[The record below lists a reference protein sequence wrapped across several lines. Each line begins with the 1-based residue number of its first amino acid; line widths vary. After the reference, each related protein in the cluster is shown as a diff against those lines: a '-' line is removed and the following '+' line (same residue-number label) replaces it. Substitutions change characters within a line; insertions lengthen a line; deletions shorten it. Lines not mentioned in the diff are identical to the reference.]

1 MAIELIAK
9 IKQKNNGI
17 FKLVD
22 ACDVEMKDGQD
33 LQTCIDNLV
42 VGEGL
47 ICVHDEGPTEEQI
60 KKYEVFIDKSATLQ
74 ETSNKVDNVF
84 LDEIRSMFT
93 SLQRTIDQQQQ
104 TIIDLVSRIKY
115 LESLHDVVVPDEPI
129 TTLNPAIL
137 LENGGYL
144 LTENGG
150 KLIIEGA
157 AKEEVK
163 TSNAILL
170 ENGDYLLL
178 ENGGKLLIEGTFKE
192 EVKTSK
198 GMLLENGGY
207 FLLENGGILLLE
219 GSVVEETSVRKLLTE
234 DGKLFLLENG
244 GSFLLENSY
253 IEIEEG
259 EAVVKLE
266 NGGDL
271 LLENGG
277 KLLME
282 LSEEEYNLLLETGKV
297 LLTEKNGKI
306 ILE

>member
-47 ICVHDEGPTEEQI
+47 ICVHDEEPTEEQI
-60 KKYEVFIDKSATLQ
+60 EIYEVFIDKSATLQ
-74 ETSNKVDNVF
+74 ETSNKIDNVF

-104 TIIDLVSRIKY
+104 TIVDLVSRIKY
-115 LESLHDVVVPDEPI
+115 LESLHEVVVPDDPI
-129 TTLNPAIL
+129 TTFNSAIL

-144 LTENGG
+144 LTEDGG
-150 KLIIEGA
+150 KLIVEGA
-157 AKEEVK
+157 SKEEVK
-163 TSNAILL
+163 PSGAIIL
-170 ENGDYLLL
+170 ENEGYLLL
-178 ENGGKLLIEGTFKE
+178 ENGE
-192 EVKTSK
+192 
-198 GMLLENGGY
+198 
-207 FLLENGGILLLE
+207 ILLLG

-259 EAVVKLE
+259 EAVIKLE

-271 LLENGG
+271 LLEIGG

>member
-47 ICVHDEGPTEEQI
+47 ICVHDEEPTEEQI
-60 KKYEVFIDKSATLQ
+60 GKYEVFIDKSATLQ

-115 LESLHDVVVPDEPI
+115 LESLHDVIVPDDPI
-129 TTLNPAIL
+129 TTFNSAIL

-144 LTENGG
+144 LTEDGG

-157 AKEEVK
+157 SKEEVK
-163 TSNAILL
+163 PSGAI
-170 ENGDYLLL
+170 
-178 ENGGKLLIEGTFKE
+178 I
-192 EVKTSK
+192 
-198 GMLLENGGY
+198 LENGGY

-244 GSFLLENSY
+244 GNFLLENSY

>member
-47 ICVHDEGPTEEQI
+47 ICVHDEEPTEEQI

-115 LESLHDVVVPDEPI
+115 LESLHEVVVPDDPI
-129 TTLNPAIL
+129 TTFNSAIL

-144 LTENGG
+144 LTEDGG
-150 KLIIEGA
+150 KLIIEGTS
-157 AKEEVK
+157 KEEVK
-163 TSNAILL
+163 PSGAIIL
-170 ENGDYLLL
+170 ENEGYLLL
-178 ENGGKLLIEGTFKE
+178 ENGE
-192 EVKTSK
+192 
-198 GMLLENGGY
+198 
-207 FLLENGGILLLE
+207 ILLLE

-259 EAVVKLE
+259 EAVIKLE

>member
-47 ICVHDEGPTEEQI
+47 ICVHDEDPTEEQI
-60 KKYEVFIDKSATLQ
+60 EKYEVFIDKSATLQ

-115 LESLHDVVVPDEPI
+115 LESLHDVIIPDDPI
-129 TTLNPAIL
+129 TTFNSAIL

-144 LTENGG
+144 LTEDGG

-157 AKEEVK
+157 SKEEVK
-163 TSNAILL
+163 PSGAIIL
-170 ENGDYLLL
+170 EN
-178 ENGGKLLIEGTFKE
+178 E
-192 EVKTSK
+192 
-198 GMLLENGGY
+198 GY

-259 EAVVKLE
+259 EAVIKLE
-266 NGGDL
+266 SGGDL

-282 LSEEEYNLLLETGKV
+282 LSEEEYALLLETGK
-297 LLTEKNGKI
+297 LLLNERNGEI

>member
-47 ICVHDEGPTEEQI
+47 ICVHDEEPTEEQI
-60 KKYEVFIDKSATLQ
+60 EKYEVFIDKSATLQ

-115 LESLHDVVVPDEPI
+115 LESLHEVVVPDDPI

-144 LTENGG
+144 LTEDGG

-157 AKEEVK
+157 SKEEVK
-163 TSNAILL
+163 PSGAIIL
-170 ENGDYLLL
+170 ENEGYLLL
-178 ENGGKLLIEGTFKE
+178 ENGE
-192 EVKTSK
+192 
-198 GMLLENGGY
+198 
-207 FLLENGGILLLE
+207 ILLLE
-219 GSVVEETSVRKLLTE
+219 GNVVEESSVRKLLTE

>member
-47 ICVHDEGPTEEQI
+47 ICVHDEEPTEEQI
-60 KKYEVFIDKSATLQ
+60 EKYEVFIDKSATLQ

-115 LESLHDVVVPDEPI
+115 LESLHDVVVPDDPI

-144 LTENGG
+144 LTEDGG

-157 AKEEVK
+157 SKEEVK
-163 TSNAILL
+163 PSGAI
-170 ENGDYLLL
+170 
-178 ENGGKLLIEGTFKE
+178 I
-192 EVKTSK
+192 
-198 GMLLENGGY
+198 LENGGY

-244 GSFLLENSY
+244 GNFLLENSY

>member
-47 ICVHDEGPTEEQI
+47 ICVHNEEPSEEQI
-60 KKYEVFIDKSATLQ
+60 EKYEVFIDKSATLQ

-115 LESLHDVVVPDEPI
+115 LESLHDVIVPDDPI
-129 TTLNPAIL
+129 TTFNSAIL

-144 LTENGG
+144 LTEDGG

-157 AKEEVK
+157 SKEEVK
-163 TSNAILL
+163 PSGAIIL
-170 ENGDYLLL
+170 ENEGYLLL
-178 ENGGKLLIEGTFKE
+178 ENGE
-192 EVKTSK
+192 
-198 GMLLENGGY
+198 
-207 FLLENGGILLLE
+207 ILLLE

-259 EAVVKLE
+259 EAVIKLE

>member
-9 IKQKNNGI
+9 IKQKNNGA

-33 LQTCIDNLV
+33 LQTCIDNLA

-47 ICVHDEGPTEEQI
+47 ICVHDEEPTEEQI
-60 KKYEVFIDKSATLQ
+60 EKCEVFIDKSATLQ

-115 LESLHDVVVPDEPI
+115 LESLLEVIVPDDPI
-129 TTLNPAIL
+129 TTFNSAIL

-144 LTENGG
+144 LTEDGG
-150 KLIIEGA
+150 KLIVEGA
-157 AKEEVK
+157 SKEEVK
-163 TSNAILL
+163 PSGAIIL
-170 ENGDYLLL
+170 ENEGYLLL
-178 ENGGKLLIEGTFKE
+178 ENGE
-192 EVKTSK
+192 
-198 GMLLENGGY
+198 
-207 FLLENGGILLLE
+207 ILLLE
-219 GSVVEETSVRKLLTE
+219 GSVVEESSVRKLLTE

-259 EAVVKLE
+259 EVVIKLE
-266 NGGDL
+266 SGGDL

>member
-47 ICVHDEGPTEEQI
+47 ICVHDEDPTEEQI
-60 KKYEVFIDKSATLQ
+60 EKYEVFIDKSATLQ

-84 LDEIRSMFT
+84 LEEIRNMFN
-93 SLQRTIDQQQQ
+93 SLQKTIDEQQQ
-104 TIIDLVSRIKY
+104 TIFELVTKVKY
-115 LESLHDVVVPDEPI
+115 LESLHGDVDIPVV
-129 TTLNPAIL
+129 TNTAL
-137 LENGGYL
+137 
-144 LTENGG
+144 
-150 KLIIEGA
+150 
-157 AKEEVK
+157 
-163 TSNAILL
+163 
-170 ENGDYLLL
+170 
-178 ENGGKLLIEGTFKE
+178 
-192 EVKTSK
+192 
-198 GMLLENGGY
+198 LLENGGY
-207 FLLENGGILLLE
+207 FLLENRGILLLE
-219 GSVVEETSVRKLLTE
+219 EDTLKEETSDGSLLTE
-234 DGKLFLLENG
+234 NGKLFLLENG
-244 GSFLLENSY
+244 GKFLLENSY

-259 EAVVKLE
+259 EVVIKLE
-266 NGGDL
+266 SGGDL

>member
-47 ICVHDEGPTEEQI
+47 ICVHDEEPTEEQI
-60 KKYEVFIDKSATLQ
+60 EKYEVFIDKSATLQ

-115 LESLHDVVVPDEPI
+115 LESLHDVIVPDDPI
-129 TTLNPAIL
+129 TTFNSAIL

-144 LTENGG
+144 LTEDGG

-157 AKEEVK
+157 SKEEVK
-163 TSNAILL
+163 PSGAIIL
-170 ENGDYLLL
+170 ENEGYLLL
-178 ENGGKLLIEGTFKE
+178 ENGE
-192 EVKTSK
+192 
-198 GMLLENGGY
+198 
-207 FLLENGGILLLE
+207 ILLLE

>member
-47 ICVHDEGPTEEQI
+47 ICVHNEEPTEEQI
-60 KKYEVFIDKSATLQ
+60 EKYEVFIDKSATLQ

-115 LESLHDVVVPDEPI
+115 LESLHNVIIPDDPI
-129 TTLNPAIL
+129 TTFNSAIL

-144 LTENGG
+144 LTEDGG

-157 AKEEVK
+157 SKEEVK
-163 TSNAILL
+163 PSGAIIL
-170 ENGDYLLL
+170 ENEGYLLL
-178 ENGGKLLIEGTFKE
+178 ENGE
-192 EVKTSK
+192 
-198 GMLLENGGY
+198 
-207 FLLENGGILLLE
+207 ILLLE

>member
-47 ICVHDEGPTEEQI
+47 ICVHNEEPTEEQI

-115 LESLHDVVVPDEPI
+115 LESLHEVVVPDDPI
-129 TTLNPAIL
+129 TTFNSAIL

-144 LTENGG
+144 LTEDGG
-150 KLIIEGA
+150 KLIVEGA
-157 AKEEVK
+157 SKEEVK
-163 TSNAILL
+163 PLGAIIL
-170 ENGDYLLL
+170 ENEGYL
-178 ENGGKLLIEGTFKE
+178 
-192 EVKTSK
+192 
-198 GMLLENGGY
+198 
-207 FLLENGGILLLE
+207 
-219 GSVVEETSVRKLLTE
+219 
-234 DGKLFLLENG
+234 LLENG

-259 EAVVKLE
+259 EVVVKLE
-266 NGGDL
+266 SGGDL

-282 LSEEEYNLLLETGKV
+282 LSEEEYALLLETGK
-297 LLTEKNGKI
+297 LLLNERNGEI

>member
-47 ICVHDEGPTEEQI
+47 ICVHNEEPSEEQI
-60 KKYEVFIDKSATLQ
+60 EKYEVFIDKSATLQ

-93 SLQRTIDQQQQ
+93 SLQRTIGQQQQ

-115 LESLHDVVVPDEPI
+115 LESLHDVIVPDDPI
-129 TTLNPAIL
+129 TTFNSAIL

-144 LTENGG
+144 LTEDGG

-157 AKEEVK
+157 SKEEVK
-163 TSNAILL
+163 PSGAIIL
-170 ENGDYLLL
+170 ENEGYLLL
-178 ENGGKLLIEGTFKE
+178 ENGE
-192 EVKTSK
+192 
-198 GMLLENGGY
+198 
-207 FLLENGGILLLE
+207 ILLLE

-259 EAVVKLE
+259 EAVIKLE

>member
-47 ICVHDEGPTEEQI
+47 ICVHDEEPTEEQI
-60 KKYEVFIDKSATLQ
+60 EKYEVFIDKSATLQ

-115 LESLHDVVVPDEPI
+115 LESLHDVIVPDDPI
-129 TTLNPAIL
+129 TTFNSAIL

-144 LTENGG
+144 LTEDGG

-157 AKEEVK
+157 SKEEVK
-163 TSNAILL
+163 PSGAIIL
-170 ENGDYLLL
+170 ENEGYLLL
-178 ENGGKLLIEGTFKE
+178 ENGE
-192 EVKTSK
+192 
-198 GMLLENGGY
+198 
-207 FLLENGGILLLE
+207 ILLLE
-219 GSVVEETSVRKLLTE
+219 GSVVEEPSVRKLLTE

-259 EAVVKLE
+259 EVVVKLE

>member
-47 ICVHDEGPTEEQI
+47 ICVHDEEPTEEQI

-104 TIIDLVSRIKY
+104 TIVDLVSRIKY
-115 LESLHDVVVPDEPI
+115 LESLHEVVVPDDPI
-129 TTLNPAIL
+129 TTFNSAIL

-144 LTENGG
+144 LTEDGG
-150 KLIIEGA
+150 KLIIEGTS
-157 AKEEVK
+157 KEEVK
-163 TSNAILL
+163 PSGAIIL
-170 ENGDYLLL
+170 ENEGYLLL
-178 ENGGKLLIEGTFKE
+178 ENGE
-192 EVKTSK
+192 
-198 GMLLENGGY
+198 
-207 FLLENGGILLLE
+207 ILLLE

-259 EAVVKLE
+259 EAVIKLE

>member
-47 ICVHDEGPTEEQI
+47 ICVHDEEPTEEQI

-115 LESLHDVVVPDEPI
+115 LESLHEVIVPDDPI
-129 TTLNPAIL
+129 TTFNSAIL

-144 LTENGG
+144 LTEDGG
-150 KLIIEGA
+150 KLIIEGTS
-157 AKEEVK
+157 KEEVK
-163 TSNAILL
+163 PSGAIIL
-170 ENGDYLLL
+170 ENEGYLLL
-178 ENGGKLLIEGTFKE
+178 ENGE
-192 EVKTSK
+192 
-198 GMLLENGGY
+198 
-207 FLLENGGILLLE
+207 ILLLE

-259 EAVVKLE
+259 EVVVKLE
-266 NGGDL
+266 SGGDL

-282 LSEEEYNLLLETGKV
+282 LSEEECNLLLETGKV

>member
-9 IKQKNNGI
+9 IKQKNNGA

-33 LQTCIDNLV
+33 LQTCIDNLA

-47 ICVHDEGPTEEQI
+47 ICVHDEEPTEEQI
-60 KKYEVFIDKSATLQ
+60 EKCEVFIDKSATLQ

-104 TIIDLVSRIKY
+104 TIIDLISRIKH
-115 LESLHDVVVPDEPI
+115 LESLHNVVIPDDPI
-129 TTLNPAIL
+129 TTLNSAIL

-144 LTENGG
+144 LTEDGG

-157 AKEEVK
+157 SKEEVK
-163 TSNAILL
+163 PSGAIIL
-170 ENGDYLLL
+170 ENEGYLLL
-178 ENGGKLLIEGTFKE
+178 ENGE
-192 EVKTSK
+192 
-198 GMLLENGGY
+198 
-207 FLLENGGILLLE
+207 ILLLE

-259 EAVVKLE
+259 EAVIKLE

>member
-47 ICVHDEGPTEEQI
+47 ICVHDEEPTEEQI
-60 KKYEVFIDKSATLQ
+60 EKYEVFIDKSATLQ
-74 ETSNKVDNVF
+74 EASNKVDNVF

-115 LESLHDVVVPDEPI
+115 LESLHEVVVPDDPI
-129 TTLNPAIL
+129 TTFNSAIL

-144 LTENGG
+144 LTEDGG

-157 AKEEVK
+157 SKEEVK
-163 TSNAILL
+163 PSGAIIL
-170 ENGDYLLL
+170 ENEGYLLL
-178 ENGGKLLIEGTFKE
+178 ENGE
-192 EVKTSK
+192 
-198 GMLLENGGY
+198 
-207 FLLENGGILLLE
+207 ILLLE
-219 GSVVEETSVRKLLTE
+219 GSVVEESSVRKLLTE

-259 EAVVKLE
+259 EAVIKLE

>member
-47 ICVHDEGPTEEQI
+47 ICVHDEEPTEEQI
-60 KKYEVFIDKSATLQ
+60 EKYEVFIDKSATLQ
-74 ETSNKVDNVF
+74 ETSNKIDNVF

-104 TIIDLVSRIKY
+104 TIVDLVSRIKY
-115 LESLHDVVVPDEPI
+115 LESLHEVVVPDDPI

-144 LTENGG
+144 LTEDGG
-150 KLIIEGA
+150 KLIIEGTS
-157 AKEEVK
+157 KEEVK
-163 TSNAILL
+163 PSGAIIL
-170 ENGDYLLL
+170 ENEGYLLL
-178 ENGGKLLIEGTFKE
+178 ENGE
-192 EVKTSK
+192 
-198 GMLLENGGY
+198 
-207 FLLENGGILLLE
+207 ILLLE
-219 GSVVEETSVRKLLTE
+219 GSVVEESSVRKLLTE

-259 EAVVKLE
+259 EAVIKLE

>member
-47 ICVHDEGPTEEQI
+47 ICVHDEEPTEEQI
-60 KKYEVFIDKSATLQ
+60 EKYEVFIDKSATLQ

-104 TIIDLVSRIKY
+104 TIVDLVSRIKY
-115 LESLHDVVVPDEPI
+115 LESLHDVIVPDDPI
-129 TTLNPAIL
+129 TTFNSAIL
-137 LENGGYL
+137 LESGGYL
-144 LTENGG
+144 LTEDGG
-150 KLIIEGA
+150 KLIIEGTS
-157 AKEEVK
+157 KEEVK
-163 TSNAILL
+163 PSGAIIL
-170 ENGDYLLL
+170 ENEGYLLL
-178 ENGGKLLIEGTFKE
+178 ENGE
-192 EVKTSK
+192 
-198 GMLLENGGY
+198 
-207 FLLENGGILLLE
+207 ILLLE

-259 EAVVKLE
+259 EVVVKLE
-266 NGGDL
+266 SGGDL

-297 LLTEKNGKI
+297 LLTKKNGKI

>member
-47 ICVHDEGPTEEQI
+47 ICVHDEEPTEEQI

-74 ETSNKVDNVF
+74 ETPNKVDNVF

-115 LESLHDVVVPDEPI
+115 LESLHEVVVPDDPI
-129 TTLNPAIL
+129 TTFNSAIL

-144 LTENGG
+144 LTEDGG
-150 KLIIEGA
+150 KLIIEGTS
-157 AKEEVK
+157 KEEVK
-163 TSNAILL
+163 PSGAIIL
-170 ENGDYLLL
+170 ENEGYLLL
-178 ENGGKLLIEGTFKE
+178 ENGE
-192 EVKTSK
+192 
-198 GMLLENGGY
+198 
-207 FLLENGGILLLE
+207 ILLLE

>member
-9 IKQKNNGI
+9 IKQTNNGI

-47 ICVHDEGPTEEQI
+47 ICVHDEEPTEEQI

-115 LESLHDVVVPDEPI
+115 LESLHEVIVPDDPI
-129 TTLNPAIL
+129 TTFNSAIL

-144 LTENGG
+144 LTEDGG

-157 AKEEVK
+157 SKEEVK
-163 TSNAILL
+163 PSGAIIL
-170 ENGDYLLL
+170 EN
-178 ENGGKLLIEGTFKE
+178 EG
-192 EVKTSK
+192 
-198 GMLLENGGY
+198 Y
-207 FLLENGGILLLE
+207 
-219 GSVVEETSVRKLLTE
+219 
-234 DGKLFLLENG
+234 
-244 GSFLLENSY
+244 
-253 IEIEEG
+253 
-259 EAVVKLE
+259 
-266 NGGDL
+266 L

-282 LSEEEYNLLLETGKV
+282 LSKEEYNLLLETGKV

>member
-47 ICVHDEGPTEEQI
+47 ICVHDEEPTEEQI
-60 KKYEVFIDKSATLQ
+60 EKYEVFIDKSATLQ

-115 LESLHDVVVPDEPI
+115 LESLHDVIVPDDPI
-129 TTLNPAIL
+129 TTFNSAIL

-144 LTENGG
+144 LTEDGG

-157 AKEEVK
+157 SKEEVK
-163 TSNAILL
+163 PSGAI
-170 ENGDYLLL
+170 
-178 ENGGKLLIEGTFKE
+178 I
-192 EVKTSK
+192 
-198 GMLLENGGY
+198 LENGGY

-244 GSFLLENSY
+244 GNFLLENSY

>member
-47 ICVHDEGPTEEQI
+47 ICVHDEEPTEEQI
-60 KKYEVFIDKSATLQ
+60 EKYEVFIDKSATLQ
-74 ETSNKVDNVF
+74 EASNKVDNVF

-115 LESLHDVVVPDEPI
+115 LESLHDVIIPDDPI
-129 TTLNPAIL
+129 TTFNSAIL

-144 LTENGG
+144 LTEDGG

-157 AKEEVK
+157 SKEEVK
-163 TSNAILL
+163 PSGAIIL
-170 ENGDYLLL
+170 EN
-178 ENGGKLLIEGTFKE
+178 E
-192 EVKTSK
+192 
-198 GMLLENGGY
+198 GY

-259 EAVVKLE
+259 EVVVKLE
-266 NGGDL
+266 SGGDL

>member
-9 IKQKNNGI
+9 IKQKNNGA

-33 LQTCIDNLV
+33 LQTCIDNLA

-47 ICVHDEGPTEEQI
+47 ICVHDEEPTEEQI
-60 KKYEVFIDKSATLQ
+60 EKCEVFIDKSATLQ

-115 LESLHDVVVPDEPI
+115 LESLHNVIVPDDPI
-129 TTLNPAIL
+129 TTFNSAIL

-144 LTENGG
+144 LTEDGG

-157 AKEEVK
+157 SKEEVK
-163 TSNAILL
+163 PSGAIIL
-170 ENGDYLLL
+170 ENEGYLLL
-178 ENGGKLLIEGTFKE
+178 ENGE
-192 EVKTSK
+192 
-198 GMLLENGGY
+198 
-207 FLLENGGILLLE
+207 ILLLE

-259 EAVVKLE
+259 EAVIKLE
-266 NGGDL
+266 NGRDL

>member
-47 ICVHDEGPTEEQI
+47 ICVHNEEPSEEQI
-60 KKYEVFIDKSATLQ
+60 EKYEVFIDKSATLQ

-104 TIIDLVSRIKY
+104 TIVDLVSRIKY
-115 LESLHDVVVPDEPI
+115 LESLHDVIVPDDPI
-129 TTLNPAIL
+129 TTFNSAIL

-144 LTENGG
+144 LTEDGG

-157 AKEEVK
+157 SKEEVK
-163 TSNAILL
+163 PSGAIIL
-170 ENGDYLLL
+170 ENEGYLLL
-178 ENGGKLLIEGTFKE
+178 ENGE
-192 EVKTSK
+192 
-198 GMLLENGGY
+198 
-207 FLLENGGILLLE
+207 ILLLE
-219 GSVVEETSVRKLLTE
+219 GSIVEETSVRKLLTE

>member
-47 ICVHDEGPTEEQI
+47 ICVHDEEPTEEQI

-115 LESLHDVVVPDEPI
+115 LESLHEVVVPDDPI
-129 TTLNPAIL
+129 TTFNSAIL

-144 LTENGG
+144 LTEDGG
-150 KLIIEGA
+150 KLIIEGTS
-157 AKEEVK
+157 KEEVK
-163 TSNAILL
+163 PSGAIIL
-170 ENGDYLLL
+170 ENEGYLLL
-178 ENGGKLLIEGTFKE
+178 ENGE
-192 EVKTSK
+192 
-198 GMLLENGGY
+198 
-207 FLLENGGILLLE
+207 ILLLE

-259 EAVVKLE
+259 EVVIKLE
-266 NGGDL
+266 SGGDL

-282 LSEEEYNLLLETGKV
+282 LSEEEYALLLETGK
-297 LLTEKNGKI
+297 LLLNERNGEI

>member
-47 ICVHDEGPTEEQI
+47 ICVHNEEPSEEQI
-60 KKYEVFIDKSATLQ
+60 EKYEVFIDKSATLQ

-115 LESLHDVVVPDEPI
+115 LESLHEVIVPDDPI
-129 TTLNPAIL
+129 TTFNSAIL

-144 LTENGG
+144 LTEDGG

-157 AKEEVK
+157 SKEEVK
-163 TSNAILL
+163 PSGAIIL
-170 ENGDYLLL
+170 ENEGYLLL
-178 ENGGKLLIEGTFKE
+178 ENGE
-192 EVKTSK
+192 
-198 GMLLENGGY
+198 
-207 FLLENGGILLLE
+207 ILLLE

-259 EAVVKLE
+259 EAVIKLE

>member
-47 ICVHDEGPTEEQI
+47 ICVHDEEPTEEQI

-115 LESLHDVVVPDEPI
+115 LESLHEVIVPDDPI
-129 TTLNPAIL
+129 TTFNSAIL

-144 LTENGG
+144 LTEDGG

-157 AKEEVK
+157 SKEEVK
-163 TSNAILL
+163 PSGAIIL
-170 ENGDYLLL
+170 ENEGYLLL
-178 ENGGKLLIEGTFKE
+178 ENGE
-192 EVKTSK
+192 
-198 GMLLENGGY
+198 
-207 FLLENGGILLLE
+207 ILLLE

-259 EAVVKLE
+259 EAVIKLE

>member
-33 LQTCIDNLV
+33 LQACIDNLV

-47 ICVHDEGPTEEQI
+47 ICVHDEEPTEEQI

-115 LESLHDVVVPDEPI
+115 LESLHEVIVPDDPI
-129 TTLNPAIL
+129 TTFNSAIL

-144 LTENGG
+144 LTEDGG

-157 AKEEVK
+157 SKEEVK
-163 TSNAILL
+163 PSGAIIL
-170 ENGDYLLL
+170 ENEGYL
-178 ENGGKLLIEGTFKE
+178 
-192 EVKTSK
+192 
-198 GMLLENGGY
+198 
-207 FLLENGGILLLE
+207 
-219 GSVVEETSVRKLLTE
+219 
-234 DGKLFLLENG
+234 LLENG

-259 EAVVKLE
+259 EAVIKLE

-282 LSEEEYNLLLETGKV
+282 LT
-297 LLTEKNGKI
+297 
-306 ILE
+306 

>member
-9 IKQKNNGI
+9 IKQKNNGA

-33 LQTCIDNLV
+33 LQTCIDNLA

-47 ICVHDEGPTEEQI
+47 ICVHDEEPTEEQI
-60 KKYEVFIDKSATLQ
+60 EKCEVFIDKSATLQ

-104 TIIDLVSRIKY
+104 TIIDLISRIKH
-115 LESLHDVVVPDEPI
+115 LESLHNVVIPDDPI
-129 TTLNPAIL
+129 TTLNSAIL

-144 LTENGG
+144 LTEDGG
-150 KLIIEGA
+150 KLIIEGTS
-157 AKEEVK
+157 KEEVK
-163 TSNAILL
+163 PSGAIIL
-170 ENGDYLLL
+170 ENEGYLLL
-178 ENGGKLLIEGTFKE
+178 ENGE
-192 EVKTSK
+192 
-198 GMLLENGGY
+198 
-207 FLLENGGILLLE
+207 ILLLE

-259 EAVVKLE
+259 EVVVKLE

>member
-47 ICVHDEGPTEEQI
+47 ICVHDEEPTEEQI
-60 KKYEVFIDKSATLQ
+60 EKYEVFIDKSATLQ
-74 ETSNKVDNVF
+74 EASNKVDNVF

-150 KLIIEGA
+150 KLIIEGTA
-157 AKEEVK
+157 
-163 TSNAILL
+163 
-170 ENGDYLLL
+170 
-178 ENGGKLLIEGTFKE
+178 KE

-297 LLTEKNGKI
+297 LLTEKNGKM

>member
-9 IKQKNNGI
+9 IKQKNNGA

-33 LQTCIDNLV
+33 LQTCIDNLA

-47 ICVHDEGPTEEQI
+47 ICVHDEEPTEEQI
-60 KKYEVFIDKSATLQ
+60 EKCEVFIDKSATLQ

-104 TIIDLVSRIKY
+104 TIIDLISRIKH
-115 LESLHDVVVPDEPI
+115 LESLHNVVIPDDPI
-129 TTLNPAIL
+129 TTLNSAIL

-150 KLIIEGA
+150 KL
-157 AKEEVK
+157 
-163 TSNAILL
+163 
-170 ENGDYLLL
+170 
-178 ENGGKLLIEGTFKE
+178 LIEGTFKE
-192 EVKTSK
+192 EVKPS
-198 GMLLENGGY
+198 GAIILENEGYLLLENG
-207 FLLENGGILLLE
+207 EILLLE
-219 GSVVEETSVRKLLTE
+219 GSVVEESSVRKLLTE

-259 EAVVKLE
+259 EVVIKLE
-266 NGGDL
+266 SGGDL

-282 LSEEEYNLLLETGKV
+282 LSEEEYALLLETGK
-297 LLTEKNGKI
+297 LLLNERNGEI

>member
-47 ICVHDEGPTEEQI
+47 ICVHDEEPTEEQI
-60 KKYEVFIDKSATLQ
+60 EKYEVFIDKSATLQ

-115 LESLHDVVVPDEPI
+115 LESLHDVIVPDDPI
-129 TTLNPAIL
+129 TTFNSAIL

-144 LTENGG
+144 LTEDGG

-157 AKEEVK
+157 SKEEVK
-163 TSNAILL
+163 PSGAIIL
-170 ENGDYLLL
+170 ENEGYLLL
-178 ENGGKLLIEGTFKE
+178 ENGE
-192 EVKTSK
+192 
-198 GMLLENGGY
+198 
-207 FLLENGGILLLE
+207 ILLLE

-244 GSFLLENSY
+244 GNFLLENSY

>member
-47 ICVHDEGPTEEQI
+47 ICVHDEEPTEEQI
-60 KKYEVFIDKSATLQ
+60 EKYEVFIDKSATLQ
-74 ETSNKVDNVF
+74 ETSNKIDNVF

-115 LESLHDVVVPDEPI
+115 LESLHNVIVPDDPI
-129 TTLNPAIL
+129 TTFNSAIL

-144 LTENGG
+144 LTEDGG
-150 KLIIEGA
+150 KLIIEGTS
-157 AKEEVK
+157 KEEVK
-163 TSNAILL
+163 PSGAIIL
-170 ENGDYLLL
+170 ENEGYLLL
-178 ENGGKLLIEGTFKE
+178 ENGE
-192 EVKTSK
+192 
-198 GMLLENGGY
+198 
-207 FLLENGGILLLE
+207 ILLLE
-219 GSVVEETSVRKLLTE
+219 GSVVEESSVRKLLTE

-259 EAVVKLE
+259 EAVIKLE